1 VSGKHY
7 YALRKYADD
16 NGIKDVAF
24 VRVEQLCPFPTK
36 ELQVSELEN
45 SFPFVTDAAEN
56 DLYFKHTMMGN

>member
-36 ELQVSELEN
+36 ELQVSVLKN
-45 SFPFVTDAAEN
+45 SFPFVTDSATN
-56 DLYFKHTMMGN
+56 DVNTINIL